1 MIRKDERFDESYYR
15 EWLCDRYIFNEE
27 RKAIVQF
34 YLRMVLSRTKKIQ
47 RILDIGCGY
56 GYFLNICLQAG
67 IPEVHGVDIGTA
79 AIEKSKALEKAKVE
93 KLDFS
98 KEQSP
103 FNASFF
109 DVVTAFDVIEHVEDE
124 DFFAKEAFRVL
135 KKGGLLFLVTPNR
148 DSLPRDIYMRLIYGR
163 DDPTHINVQG
173 WRHWEKLLMKSGF
186 NGVEIKGSVLHGF
199 PPTTTLRGKFKRLST
214 VKPILLPIR
223 LGSRI
228 LDRLF
233 IFATK

>member
-1 MIRKDERFDESYYR
+1 MRKDERFDESYYR
-15 EWLCDRYIFNEE
+15 EWLCDRYTFNEE

-34 YLRMVLSRTKKIQ
+34 YLTMALSRTHRVR

-56 GYFLNICLQAG
+56 GYFLNVCVQAG
-67 IPEVHGVDIGTA
+67 IPEIHGVDIGTA
-79 AIEKSKALEKAKVE
+79 AFEKSKALERAKVE

-98 KEQSP
+98 KERSP
-103 FNASFF
+103 FNENFF

-124 DFFAKEAFRVL
+124 EFFVKEAFRIL
-135 KKGGLLFLVTPNR
+135 RKGGLLFLITPNG
-148 DSLPRDIYMRLIYGR
+148 DSWIRDIYMKLIYGG
-163 DDPTHINVQG
+163 DDPTHVNIQG
-173 WRHWEKLLMKSGF
+173 WKHWEKLLAKSGF
-186 NGVEIKGSVLHGF
+186 DRTEIKGSLVHGF
-199 PPTTTLRGKFKRLST
+199 PPTTTLRGKFKRVST

-223 LGSRI
+223 TGSKM